1 MSRDYV
7 LLLNV
12 SEIVAASME
21 EKAAPKDAAT
31 LRRRT
36 DICWRSTL
44 AAIAEAWS
52 EWAMQRSFLAN
63 PAEPVNLVLMLTMG
77 DGMTPQQYATLQLL
91 QTAGYTVIEALEDKQ
106 DHGDGS
112 PFAELWQALRLG
124 EWLGWRD
131 IFHYVRLRYRLG
143 THPGWPEC

>member
-12 SEIVAASME
+12 SEIVEASMDNCPS
-21 EKAAPKDAAT
+21 PKDGAT
-31 LRRRT
+31 LRRRA

-77 DGMTPQQYATLQLL
+77 DGVTQQQYATLRLL
-91 QTAGYTVIEALEDKQ
+91 QTAGYAVVEALEDKQ
-106 DHGDGS
+106 TDDDGS
-112 PFAELWQALRLG
+112 PFAELWRGLRLG
-124 EWLGWRD
+124 EWLGWWD

-143 THPGWPEC
+143 AHPGWPEA